1 MIKGTS
7 QSTTFYLCED
17 FADHFP
23 HSHPTKSFLSNMVS
37 SRSRKAA
44 PAAAAKQSIRDSY
57 FCFWCCFFGCYH
69 DSQSSGRLNK
79 TTRMFTYQSEWIE
92 VLRSAVCNSFSFSS
106 SSPTSTCSYSS
117 LHAENAENPNQLL
130 SIAPVDREAAHST
143 DVLSKCAVQ
152 NSDSVNV

>member
-1 MIKGTS
+1 MMKGTS
-7 QSTTFYLCED
+7 QSTTYVKILQII
-17 FADHFP
+17 
-23 HSHPTKSFLSNMVS
+23 SLILIQLKSFLSNMVS

-69 DSQSSGRLNK
+69 DSQSSGLLNK

-92 VLRSAVCNSFSFSS
+92 VLRSAVCNSSFSS
-106 SSPTSTCSYSS
+106 STCSYSS

-130 SIAPVDREAAHST
+130 SIAPVDREAAHSS
-143 DVLSKCAVQ
+143 DVLS
-152 NSDSVNV
+152 NVYYSE

>member
-1 MIKGTS
+1 MMKGTS
-7 QSTTFYLCED
+7 QSTTYVKILQII
-17 FADHFP
+17 
-23 HSHPTKSFLSNMVS
+23 SLILIQLKSFLSNMVS

-57 FCFWCCFFGCYH
+57 FCFWCCFCGCYH

-92 VLRSAVCNSFSFSS
+92 VRSALCNSCFSSSFS

-130 SIAPVDREAAHST
+130 SIAPVDREAAHSS
-143 DVLSKCAVQ
+143 DVLS
-152 NSDSVNV
+152 NVYYSE

>member
-1 MIKGTS
+1 MKILQIIS
-7 QSTTFYLCED
+7 LILIQL
-17 FADHFP
+17 
-23 HSHPTKSFLSNMVS
+23 KSFLSNMVS

-69 DSQSSGRLNK
+69 DSQSSGLLNK
-79 TTRMFTYQSEWIE
+79 TTRMFIYQLEWIE
-92 VLRSAVCNSFSFSS
+92 VLRSAVCNSCFSSSFS

-130 SIAPVDREAAHST
+130 SIAPVDREAANSL
-143 DVLSKCAVQ
+143 DVLS
-152 NSDSVNV
+152 NVYYSE